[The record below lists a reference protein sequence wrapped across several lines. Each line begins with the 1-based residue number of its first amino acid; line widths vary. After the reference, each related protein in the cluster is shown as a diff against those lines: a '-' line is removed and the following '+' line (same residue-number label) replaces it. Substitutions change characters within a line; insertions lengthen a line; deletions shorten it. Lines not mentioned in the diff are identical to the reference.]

1 MPFDIAIEGDT
12 EDTYLDETND
22 LATADGNRRVEQ
34 HVYLNV
40 GQQLEQL
47 LSGRL
52 TGETLTQAE
61 AAIENGLNNAEDIG
75 DVLSVEIVE
84 YDKEKSLVTVA
95 ANGING
101 DTQQFGISVYYYVW
115 HTSFHGRNPRSH
127 R

>member
-1 MPFDIAIEGDT
+1 MPFDIAIKGDT
-12 EDTYLDETND
+12 EDTYLNETND
-22 LATADGNRRVEQ
+22 LAIVDGNRRVEQ

-95 ANGING
+95 AKGING
-101 DTQQFGISVYYYVW
+101 DTQQFGISV
-115 HTSFHGRNPRSH
+115 
-127 R
+127 

>member
-1 MPFDIAIEGDT
+1 MVFDIAIGGDT

-22 LATADGNRRVEQ
+22 LAIVDGNRRVEQ

-52 TGETLTQAE
+52 RGDTLTQAE
-61 AAIENGLNNAEDIG
+61 AAIEDGLNEAEDVG
-75 DVLSVEIVE
+75 DVLSVEIVK

-95 ANGING
+95 AQGVNGN
-101 DTQQFGISVYYYVW
+101 TQQFGISV
-115 HTSFHGRNPRSH
+115 
-127 R
+127 

>member
-1 MPFDIAIEGDT
+1 MPFDIAIGGDT

-22 LATADGNRRVEQ
+22 LATVDGNRRVEQ

-40 GQQLEQL
+40 GQKLEQL

-75 DVLSVEIVE
+75 DMLSVEIVE

-95 ANGING
+95 AKGING
-101 DTQQFGISVYYYVW
+101 VTQQFGISV
-115 HTSFHGRNPRSH
+115 
-127 R
+127 